1 MVMVPLTNTI
11 NILPVPKLLPECGQ
25 DIPTDFSRVTPT
37 YRTTENCGPE
47 NKYLD
52 GNFLSTNSKAEWFN
66 QCYVLSDLSLSVD
79 FQILEPLAQPDSGH
93 IPSSQGGIPYSWGR
107 GARTPPPSQATEREA
122 ALLHP
127 DPSQNHNITTT
138 TTWDR
143 KPCGNLTSISI
154 SFAQTERTDSQR
166 NKSTLQFSFYLF
178 SVHCGREIKISLSLQ
193 MGGFSCA
200 MLQSREH
207 FRLCGEQRPA
217 CLLTWLRRNVP
228 L

>member
-1 MVMVPLTNTI
+1 MVPLTNTI
-11 NILPVPKLLPECGQ
+11 NILPIPKSLPECAQ

-37 YRTTENCGPE
+37 YRTTENCSPE

-52 GNFLSTNSKAEWFN
+52 GNFLSTNSKSERFN
-66 QCYVLSDLSLSVD
+66 HSVMSSVISKCG
-79 FQILEPLAQPDSGH
+79 FSNWGTPGPAGSGH
-93 IPSSQGGIPYSWGR
+93 IPSSQGGIPSSWGR

-127 DPSQNHNITTT
+127 DPSQNHNIITT

-143 KPCGNLTSISI
+143 KPSGNLTSISI

-193 MGGFSCA
+193 MGGFSWA

-217 CLLTWLRRNVP
+217 CLLTWLRRSVP

>member
-1 MVMVPLTNTI
+1 MLKISPLTSAGSLLHTEQQRTVVLKI
-11 NILPVPKLLPECGQ
+11 NIYMANFFP
-25 DIPTDFSRVTPT
+25 PTQRLNALIT
-37 YRTTENCGPE
+37 
-47 NKYLD
+47 
-52 GNFLSTNSKAEWFN
+52 
-66 QCYVLSDLSLSVD
+66 VLCPQWSLSSNWGT
-79 FQILEPLAQPDSGH
+79 PGPAGSGH
-93 IPSSQGGIPYSWGR
+93 IPSSQGGIPSSWGR

-122 ALLHP
+122 ALLHS

-138 TTWDR
+138 ITWDR
-143 KPCGNLTSISI
+143 KPSGNPTSISI

-166 NKSTLQFSFYLF
+166 NKSTLSFYLF

-193 MGGFSCA
+193 MGGFSWA

>member
-1 MVMVPLTNTI
+1 MWIFKFWNPWPSQIQGTF
-11 NILPVPKLLPECGQ
+11 LL
-25 DIPTDFSRVTPT
+25 
-37 YRTTENCGPE
+37 
-47 NKYLD
+47 
-52 GNFLSTNSKAEWFN
+52 A
-66 QCYVLSDLSLSVD
+66 
-79 FQILEPLAQPDSGH
+79 
-93 IPSSQGGIPYSWGR
+93 R
-107 GARTPPPSQATEREA
+107 GAFLIAGGGEHGPFLPPRPLRGRLRFFTQT
-122 ALLHP
+122 H
-127 DPSQNHNITTT
+127 HKIITTT

-154 SFAQTERTDSQR
+154 SFAQTECTDSQR

-193 MGGFSCA
+193 MGSFSCA

-217 CLLTWLRRNVP
+217 CLLTWLWRNVP